1 MRQIETHDEAG
12 FIWSSAGASMWIA
25 EYSVIGD
32 PLGGVP
38 GRSLQERK
46 SQMEVARSLWTRLS
60 KPLAI
65 FLAVCVVGGV
75 TACQTTKGV
84 GRDIENLGDNIED
97 AAEDAD

>member
-1 MRQIETHDEAG
+1 
-12 FIWSSAGASMWIA
+12 
-25 EYSVIGD
+25 
-32 PLGGVP
+32 
-38 GRSLQERK
+38 
-46 SQMEVARSLWTRLS
+46 MEVARSLWTRLS